1 MSKDTT
7 LIDLEGKKLKQKIEA
22 ACYAVNPATRERVRI
37 MDMQTALARATGE
50 EVLRGILA
58 GIKTEPLIK
67 GGYAYPQQLRE
78 TADIDLLFMREI
90 EPWEIVR
97 SFDGMR
103 AEMADKGMKLVGYD
117 EKPRVLNVNGQK
129 VHRYGFRVGV
139 GPSEIKNHID
149 VSWGG
154 KHKFPKFRA
163 PKRHGNTFYAAQK
176 PVLGHYQSMESQ
188 AADKLIAILNSNTTR
203 WKDFSDLALLKS
215 MKLDQ
220 RVIAAEVVWKLSTT
234 FGDPDQVMA
243 ALHEKP
249 ESLSYDFVAAKA
261 ADFEKWLAKSGPARA
276 KIDFVATM
284 QPVRQFYAS
293 IRQIIGAA
301 RVRKVQ
307 GVNPTVDDVKKAF
320 RKAQT
325 EKDKGKPVVTLS
337 DYRLKTGSDL
347 VAQLKR

>member
-7 LIDLEGKKLKQKIEA
+7 LIDIEGRKLKQRIEA
-22 ACYAVNPATRERVRI
+22 ACYAINPATRERVRI
-37 MDMQTALARATGE
+37 MDAQRALTRATGE

-58 GIKTEPLIK
+58 GVKTEPLIK
-67 GGYAYPQQLRE
+67 GGYVYPQQLRE
-78 TADIDLLFMREI
+78 SADIDLLFMREI

-103 AEMADKGMKLVGYD
+103 SEMAAKGMRLVDYA
-117 EKPRVLNVNGQK
+117 EKPKVMTVNGQV
-129 VHRYGFRVGV
+129 VHRYEFKVVV
-139 GPSEIKNHID
+139 GPTQVKNHVDI
-149 VSWGG
+149 SWGG
-154 KHKFPKFRA
+154 KYKFPRHRA
-163 PKRHGNTFYAAQK
+163 PKRHGATFYAGQK
-176 PVLGHYQSMESQ
+176 PILGHFQSMESQ
-188 AADKLIAILNSNTTR
+188 AADKLVAILNPKTTR

-220 RVIAAEVVWKLSTT
+220 QIIASEVIWKLSTT

-243 ALHEKP
+243 ALVENP
-249 ESLSYDFVAAKA
+249 ESLRYDFVAAKA
-261 ADFEKWLAKSGPARA
+261 ADFQKWMAKSGPARD

-307 GVNPTVDDVKKAF
+307 GVNPSVDDVKKAF
-320 RKAQT
+320 RKAQV
-325 EKDKGKPVVTLS
+325 EKDKGKQVVNLS
-337 DYRLKTGSDL
+337 DYRPKTGSEIP
-347 VAQLKR
+347 AQLKR